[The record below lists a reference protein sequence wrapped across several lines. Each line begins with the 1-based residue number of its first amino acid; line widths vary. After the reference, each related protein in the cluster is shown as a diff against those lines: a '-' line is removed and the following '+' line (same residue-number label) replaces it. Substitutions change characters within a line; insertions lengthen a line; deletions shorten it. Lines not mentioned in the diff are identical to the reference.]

1 MNSNELVIAL
11 NQLSMFF
18 GSLNENSSEEDI
30 NLGVLIS
37 NHFDLLSVRF
47 VNDVV
52 KPRLEKKMSK
62 NIIVDTGAEA

>member
-1 MNSNELVIAL
+1 MNNEIIVAL
-11 NQLSMFF
+11 NQLNMFF

-37 NHFDLLSVRF
+37 NHFNLLSVMF

-62 NIIVDTGAEA
+62 NIIIDNGAKA

>member
-1 MNSNELVIAL
+1 MNNEIIVAL

-52 KPRLEKKMSK
+52 KPRLERKMSK
-62 NIIVDTGAEA
+62 NIIIDNGAKA

>member
-1 MNSNELVIAL
+1 MNNEIIVAL

-47 VNDVV
+47 VNDIV
-52 KPRLEKKMSK
+52 KPRLEKKISK
-62 NIIVDTGAEA
+62 NIIIDNGAKA

>member
-1 MNSNELVIAL
+1 MNNEIIVAL

-62 NIIVDTGAEA
+62 NIIIDNGAKA

>member
-1 MNSNELVIAL
+1 MNNEIIVAL
-11 NQLSMFF
+11 NRLSMFF

-62 NIIVDTGAEA
+62 NIIIDNGAEA

>member
-1 MNSNELVIAL
+1 MNNEIIVAL

-52 KPRLEKKMSK
+52 KLRLEKKISK
-62 NIIVDTGAEA
+62 NIIIDNGAKA